1 MTSKHSRSRKQR
13 EEVKKLTMPVNSRSD
28 HIRGSV
34 NNNAPIT
41 LVEYGDYECPYTG
54 MAYPIV
60 RELIREFGD
69 DKIRFVF
76 RNFPLNDIH
85 PYAQHAAEAAEAA
98 AAQNKFWQMHDYLF
112 EHQKALD
119 DDHLLQYAQKIELD
133 IHKFKDDVS
142 RHVYALLIEE
152 SLKDGIDSG
161 VEGTPTFFINGVRY
175 EDSFDLKTFSET
187 IQRYLVIQHNK
198 KGKEKGK

>member
-1 MTSKHSRSRKQR
+1 MTNKDSRSRKQK
-13 EEVKKLTMPVNSRSD
+13 EVKRLTIPVKIGSD
-28 HIRGSV
+28 HIQGSA
-34 NNNAPIT
+34 NNNSPIT

-60 RELIREFGD
+60 KELIREFGN

-85 PYAQHAAEAAEAA
+85 PHAQHAAEAAEAS

-119 DDHLLQYAQKIELD
+119 DGHLLEYAQKVGLED

-142 RHVYALLIEE
+142 THIYAPLIEE
-152 SLKDGIDSG
+152 SLKGGIDSG
-161 VEGTPTFFINGVRY
+161 VEGTPTFFINGARY
-175 EDSFDLKTFSET
+175 EDSFDLRTFSET
-187 IQRYLVIQHNK
+187 LQKYLSA
-198 KGKEKGK
+198 

>member
-1 MTSKHSRSRKQR
+1 MTNKDLRSRKQKV
-13 EEVKKLTMPVNSRSD
+13 EKLTIPVNIGSD
-28 HIRGSV
+28 HIRGSA

-60 RELIREFGD
+60 RELIREFGN
-69 DKIRFVF
+69 DKIRFAF

-85 PYAQHAAEAAEAA
+85 PHAQHAAEAAEAA
-98 AAQNKFWQMHDYLF
+98 AAQDKFWQMHDYLF

-119 DDHLLQYAQKIELD
+119 DGHLLEYAKKIGLED
-133 IHKFKDDVS
+133 IRKFKDDVS
-142 RHVYALLIEE
+142 RHVYAQLIEE
-152 SLKDGIDSG
+152 SLKGGIDSG

-187 IQRYLVIQHNK
+187 IQKYLATQ
-198 KGKEKGK
+198 EQ

>member
-1 MTSKHSRSRKQR
+1 MTNKDSRSRKQK
-13 EEVKKLTMPVNSRSD
+13 EVKKLTIPVNIGSD
-28 HIRGSV
+28 HIRGPA

-60 RELIREFGD
+60 KELIKEFGN

-85 PYAQHAAEAAEAA
+85 PHAQHAAEAAEAA
-98 AAQNKFWQMHDYLF
+98 AAQDKFWEMHDYLF

-119 DDHLLQYAQKIELD
+119 DNHLLQYAGKLRLD
-133 IHKFKDDVS
+133 IIKFKKEVS
-142 RHVYALLIEE
+142 EHTYAPLIEE
-152 SLKDGIDSG
+152 
-161 VEGTPTFFINGVRY
+161 
-175 EDSFDLKTFSET
+175 
-187 IQRYLVIQHNK
+187 
-198 KGKEKGK
+198 

>member
-1 MTSKHSRSRKQR
+1 MTSKNSRSRKQK
-13 EEVKKLTMPVNSRSD
+13 ELKKLTIPVNIGSD

-34 NNNAPIT
+34 NNAPIT

-60 RELIREFGD
+60 RELIREFGN

-85 PYAQHAAEAAEAA
+85 PHAQHAAEAAEAA
-98 AAQNKFWQMHDYLF
+98 GAQDKFWQMHDYLF

-119 DDHLLQYAQKIELD
+119 DGHLLEYAQKIGLE
-133 IHKFKDDVS
+133 IHKFKNEVS
-142 RHVYALLIEE
+142 RHLYAPLIEQ
-152 SLKDGIDSG
+152 SLKGGIDSG

-187 IQRYLVIQHNK
+187 LQNYLAT
-198 KGKEKGK
+198 

>member
-1 MTSKHSRSRKQR
+1 MTKKVLRSRKQKK
-13 EEVKKLTMPVNSRSD
+13 VKRLTIPVKIGSD
-28 HIRGSV
+28 HIRGSA
-34 NNNAPIT
+34 NNNSPIT

-60 RELIREFGD
+60 KKLIREFGN

-85 PYAQHAAEAAEAA
+85 PHAQHAAEAAEAS

-119 DDHLLQYAQKIELD
+119 DGHLLEYAQKVGLED
-133 IHKFKDDVS
+133 IHKFKNDVS
-142 RHVYALLIEE
+142 THIYAPLIEE
-152 SLKDGIDSG
+152 SLKGGVDSG
-161 VEGTPTFFINGVRY
+161 VEGTPTFFINEVRY
-175 EDSFDLKTFSET
+175 EDSFDLRTFSET
-187 IQRYLVIQHNK
+187 LQKYMSA
-198 KGKEKGK
+198 

>member
-1 MTSKHSRSRKQR
+1 MTNKDSRSRKQK
-13 EEVKKLTMPVNSRSD
+13 EAKELTLPVNISSD
-28 HIRGSV
+28 HISGPA

-60 RELIREFGD
+60 KELIKEFGN

-85 PYAQHAAEAAEAA
+85 PHAQHAAEAAEAA
-98 AAQNKFWQMHDYLF
+98 AAQEKFWQMHDYLF
-112 EHQKALD
+112 EHQKVLD
-119 DDHLLQYAQKIELD
+119 DAHLLEYAQKVGLD
-133 IHKFKDDVS
+133 IHKVKDDMS
-142 RHVYALLIEE
+142 RHVYSPLIEE
-152 SLKDGIDSG
+152 SLKGGIDSG

-175 EDSFDLKTFSET
+175 EDSFDLRTFSET
-187 IQRYLVIQHNK
+187 LQKYLSAQAHETRK
-198 KGKEKGK
+198 